1 MSSRMSSLRK
11 KVKPS
16 LEERR
21 EKNRQRVL
29 SISFMFPTVEIDVII
44 TALMTCKGNMEKA
57 ILLVSEY
64 AHKTDQHPEKQ
75 HCNGEE
81 DESIEFT
88 VEEELE
94 QGEEEDDE
102 LLLNDSDVEVD
113 NDDEAAEEERRM
125 MNEQQEEAENR
136 SNQGFSLSQLINDHY
151 LMDDKEEQLEKTEKQ
166 IVNELNNENES
177 LVDHSEVQVDTTTT
191 VAPNAAVLSDN
202 EDVVAQQTAIIQIK
216 DFFPALSDSIIH
228 EALIKCHHNADDT
241 CAYLVA
247 EHMEEPEE
255 EADWEI
261 IENPEQRGTAL
272 FTSSK
277 WLIIDDYLG
286 DSFDQMTESIVAHHD
301 EGSSSNLQQ
310 DEEQDHSESDFEEEE
325 QSGGESE
332 DDDMLSEGE
341 EEEDETLELEI
352 LDTTNFSWFQEAKEA
367 QNTFSNLQY
376 EQDETLARLLQEQ
389 EFAKIEQ
396 MIDSAGT
403 SRVKQYQPAAPYNF
417 PNGRKFKLDYDRFHP
432 DVFWPNSHQMIQKQV
447 NNLVGVQ
454 YIVQNNL
461 LRRFREYCKKAD
473 DPIILLGYH
482 GTRETN
488 IASIKKLGLLIPGRN
503 NHGVS
508 VANGSALGTGIY
520 VSLSAQ
526 QSITYCYG
534 GTKLIACAIAIGKKC
549 ITTKCGDVIVSFNE
563 AQVLPCWEVT
573 FRNPYRVPTVSVSRP
588 AARRRTTT
596 ATPAPPRP
604 TFALTTIPK
613 RLRAKNKDKVLT
625 KKERQEKKLYT
636 KKKTLFKKGLLK

>member
-166 IVNELNNENES
+166 IVNEVNNENES
-177 LVDHSEVQVDTTTT
+177 FGDHSEVQVDTTT

-216 DFFPALSDSIIH
+216 DFFS
-228 EALIKCHHNADDT
+228 CT
-241 CAYLVA
+241 V
-247 EHMEEPEE
+247 
-255 EADWEI
+255 
-261 IENPEQRGTAL
+261 R
-272 FTSSK
+272 
-277 WLIIDDYLG
+277 
-286 DSFDQMTESIVAHHD
+286 
-301 EGSSSNLQQ
+301 
-310 DEEQDHSESDFEEEE
+310 
-325 QSGGESE
+325 
-332 DDDMLSEGE
+332 
-341 EEEDETLELEI
+341 
-352 LDTTNFSWFQEAKEA
+352 
-367 QNTFSNLQY
+367 
-376 EQDETLARLLQEQ
+376 
-389 EFAKIEQ
+389 
-396 MIDSAGT
+396 
-403 SRVKQYQPAAPYNF
+403 
-417 PNGRKFKLDYDRFHP
+417 LDY
-432 DVFWPNSHQMIQKQV
+432 
-447 NNLVGVQ
+447 
-454 YIVQNNL
+454 
-461 LRRFREYCKKAD
+461 
-473 DPIILLGYH
+473 
-482 GTRETN
+482 T
-488 IASIKKLGLLIPGRN
+488 
-503 NHGVS
+503 
-508 VANGSALGTGIY
+508 
-520 VSLSAQ
+520 
-526 QSITYCYG
+526 
-534 GTKLIACAIAIGKKC
+534 
-549 ITTKCGDVIVSFNE
+549 
-563 AQVLPCWEVT
+563 
-573 FRNPYRVPTVSVSRP
+573 
-588 AARRRTTT
+588 
-596 ATPAPPRP
+596 
-604 TFALTTIPK
+604 
-613 RLRAKNKDKVLT
+613 
-625 KKERQEKKLYT
+625 
-636 KKKTLFKKGLLK
+636 